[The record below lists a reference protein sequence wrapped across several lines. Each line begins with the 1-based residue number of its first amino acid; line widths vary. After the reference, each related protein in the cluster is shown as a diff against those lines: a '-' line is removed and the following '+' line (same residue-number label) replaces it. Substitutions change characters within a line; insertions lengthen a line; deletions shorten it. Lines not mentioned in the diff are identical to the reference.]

1 MDSNHNSQEIGK
13 RELKE
18 MIESLSPGT
27 ILILDMP
34 QADNASG
41 DDLSKKEEGGDEE
54 HGRTI

>member
-1 MDSNHNSQEIGK
+1 MDHNHNSPEIGK
-13 RELKE
+13 EELKE

-34 QADNASG
+34 EADNVSG
-41 DDLSKKEEGGDEE
+41 DDLSKKEEGGDAE